1 MAEITTAINLIASL
15 ISLTAAV
22 IALKV
27 NRR

>member
-15 ISLTAAV
+15 ISLAAAM

-27 NRR
+27 NRK

>member
-15 ISLTAAV
+15 ISLAAAV

-27 NRR
+27 NRK